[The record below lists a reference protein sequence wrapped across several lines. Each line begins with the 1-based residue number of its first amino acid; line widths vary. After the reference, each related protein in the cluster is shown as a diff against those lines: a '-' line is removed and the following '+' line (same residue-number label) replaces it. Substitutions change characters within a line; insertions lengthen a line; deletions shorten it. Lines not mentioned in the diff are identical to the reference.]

1 MNRTPGTSSA
11 TPVSMYRFTTLL
23 ISARSFSVISVFF
36 DFIMA
41 PMTLMMSWPPCGL
54 ALAESRS
61 CSVTSCTISFF
72 LCTSPLGSGTYS
84 SASRSNS
91 VAYASHR
98 PTRFTDPELASM

>member
-1 MNRTPGTSSA
+1 MNSTPGTSSA

-23 ISARSFSVISVFF
+23 ISCRNFSVISVFF
-36 DFIMA
+36 DFIIC
-41 PMTLMMSWPPCGL
+41 PMTETMSCPPWGL
-54 ALAESRS
+54 ALALSRS
-61 CSVTSCTISFF
+61 CRVTSWTISFF

-98 PTRFTDPELASM
+98 PTRLTLPELASM